1 MEEWKAVVGYEGY
14 YEVSNYGRVKGLNR
28 TIQRSDG
35 RMVTIPER
43 ILSPVLDTDG
53 YRQCKLCRDGKYKT
67 VGVHCLV
74 ARAFIPNPDNLED
87 VNHKNFNRADNH
99 VSNLEWKTH
108 GDNVRY
114 SIEAK
119 RHFCTRDLTGAN
131 NPNYKNDTLKNFYA
145 EHPEERMKLA
155 RPRGQNGRAKKV
167 MMIDPVSEKIIGK
180 FSCLLDCAEGAI
192 QYLGISLCPKSLT
205 YNISLAAKNGGLYK
219 GLKFQYC

>member
-87 VNHKNFNRADNH
+87 VNHKNFNRTDNH

-145 EHPEERMKLA
+145 EHPEEKMKLA

-167 MMIDPVSEKIIGK
+167 MMIDPDGNVDE
-180 FSCLLDCAEGAI
+180 FSCLLDCAEGVVHRLELNCKPRSI
-192 QYLGISLCPKSLT
+192 YYQ
-205 YNISLAAKNGGLYK
+205 ISLAAQSGELYK
-219 GLKFQYC
+219 GFKFQYC

>member
-28 TIQRSDG
+28 IIQRSDG

-167 MMIDPVSEKIIGK
+167 MMIDPDGNADE
-180 FSCLLDCAEGAI
+180 FSCLLDCAEGVVRRLELNCKPRSI
-192 QYLGISLCPKSLT
+192 YYQ
-205 YNISLAAKNGGLYK
+205 ISLAAQSGELYK

>member
-1 MEEWKAVVGYEGY
+1 MEEWKAIDGYEGC
-14 YEVSNYGRVKGLNR
+14 YEVSNYGRVKSLER
-28 TIQRSDG
+28 VVERCDG
-35 RMVTIPER
+35 RMLTIRER
-43 ILSPVLDTDG
+43 ILAPVFNDDG
-53 YRQCKLCRDGKYKT
+53 YVQCKLNKNGKSKT

-87 VNHKNFNRADNH
+87 VNHKNFNRTDNH

-167 MMIDPVSEKIIGK
+167 MMIDLDGNADE
-180 FSCLLDCAEGAI
+180 FSCLLDCAEGVVHRLELNCKPRSI
-192 QYLGISLCPKSLT
+192 YYQ
-205 YNISLAAKNGGLYK
+205 ISLAAQSGELYK